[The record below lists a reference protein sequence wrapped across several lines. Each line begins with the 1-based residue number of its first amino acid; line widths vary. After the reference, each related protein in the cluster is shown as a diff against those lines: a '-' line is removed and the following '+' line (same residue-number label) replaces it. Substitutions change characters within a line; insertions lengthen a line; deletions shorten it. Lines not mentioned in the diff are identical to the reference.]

1 MHADIAIHQVYGQH
15 IHKEQNTTDTNILNK
30 ILQMCRRMRRGKL
43 KRNQKTNE

>member
-15 IHKEQNTTDTNILNK
+15 IHKEQNTTDTNMSNK
-30 ILQMCRRMRRGKL
+30 ILQVCRRRRRDNL